1 MRAGQCSLSLE
12 PFLQVLEGSVSP
24 ESLDVHA
31 IALDLT
37 SSLLPSEVGVNDGG
51 ETVFTGDEDLLTAG
65 ELELG
70 TTKSLLGVGDVVH
83 LGANGDEDIAN
94 VDTGSFAESLTVSVT
109 HTGLESIS
117 TGARKHLVD
126 ANNVPCVDSNANMER
141 ILGGLDGH
149 VLVSGNTG
157 GFESLGRNLLLFSAN
172 QMDASGEKVPL
183 SLLFTT
189 VVHSEFWVRYTTVE
203 AGLGVRLVFL
213 VSVAT
218 CGSSSHFIL
227 II

>member
-1 MRAGQCSLSLE
+1 
-12 PFLQVLEGSVSP
+12 VSP

-37 SSLLPSEVGVNDGG
+37 SSLLPSEVGLNDGG

-117 TGARKHLVD
+117 TGARELLVD
-126 ANNVPCVDSNANMER
+126 ADNVPRVDSDSDMETFFTS
-141 ILGGLDGH
+141 GGLH
-149 VLVSGNTG
+149 VLVSSNTG
-157 GFESLGRNLLLFSAN
+157 GLKSLRRNLLLLVRDH
-172 QMDASGEKVPL
+172 MDASGEQTPVT
-183 SLLFTT
+183 LLLAT
-189 VVHSEFWVRYTTVE
+189 VVDSNLGVGDTTVE
-203 AGLGVRLVFL
+203 AGLGVRLVLL
-213 VSVAT
+213 VSET
-218 CGSSSHFIL
+218 PGGSSSHFSVSTN
-227 II
+227 